1 MLHHNLGLKVSLALR
16 NFIYYL
22 FLSKLYFI
30 MCFFVILGIYHGCQ
44 GNPAMPG
51 DPAQV
56 PNDETGAHYQQPMGG
71 GACSAPN
78 LDT

>member
-1 MLHHNLGLKVSLALR
+1 MLHHNLGFKDSLALCT
-16 NFIYYL
+16 
-22 FLSKLYFI
+22 LYI
-30 MCFFVILGIYHGCQ
+30 ICSSVNYISLGCFFVILGIYHGCQ
-44 GNPAMPG
+44 GNPSMPG

-56 PNDETGAHYQQPMGG
+56 PNDETGAHYQQPMGW